1 MQGGREGMKRRQR
14 TEILVEGSRELA
26 ARMAQAIAD
35 RYEVKL
41 VEQPSQGLVMVKV
54 RETAKRSLFYLGE
67 VLVSECKVQ
76 VEGSMGIGVVK
87 GHDHELAY
95 QLALIDAAYQ
105 AGLQETR
112 AWDQM
117 LLDEEA
123 RIAAARSQAFAE
135 IAKTKRA
142 YRKVVDSMSRPGLIS
157 DLTAEAA
164 KADAQWGGLP
174 VTWVLALMLL
184 DTEVTFCICS
194 QREAELTRL
203 LNQLTFAARTEPEKA
218 DYIFVLHDANEG
230 DLLKALQ
237 GAKVGTLADPHA
249 SATVIVESGEL
260 SGDFELSLKGPGIED
275 ESFVRIPLAP
285 AVKGG
290 TLAIEESLK
299 RIKFERIKQGKVL
312 DVARIEGG
320 MRGLIDQIMSESS
333 LYDETL
339 AALAIKQAEGSPEE
353 AVFLLRAYRS
363 TLPRKHY
370 SRAVHTREMRVER
383 RISGRANSR
392 RFDAARWLE
401 AFAGERGS
409 LPEAGCPPELMK
421 VMDYLI
427 EQGLMISPVDDNTEP
442 DDVTRRSITF
452 PASRSQKLQVLTRGQ
467 IGTVTSLAYAVIRG
481 YGVSHPTVGELRV
494 GRVPVCIDDPLGS
507 GADAEDSYYIGE
519 IKVTEAEMLM
529 SAAVVKE
536 QGGKELSFEIGYG
549 LCYGQNETKA
559 IAMGILDHSLEQGD
573 SRFPTQDQEFVLYHI
588 DSVESTGFMSH
599 LKLPHYVTFQSKM
612 NDVRK
617 TKTTATTP
625 EAEET
630 KEVEELCK

>member
-1 MQGGREGMKRRQR
+1 
-14 TEILVEGSRELA
+14 
-26 ARMAQAIAD
+26 
-35 RYEVKL
+35 
-41 VEQPSQGLVMVKV
+41 
-54 RETAKRSLFYLGE
+54 
-67 VLVSECKVQ
+67 
-76 VEGSMGIGVVK
+76 MGYV
-87 GHDHELAY
+87 
-95 QLALIDAAYQ
+95 
-105 AGLQETR
+105 
-112 AWDQM
+112 
-117 LLDEEA
+117 
-123 RIAAARSQAFAE
+123 
-135 IAKTKRA
+135 
-142 YRKVVDSMSRPGLIS
+142 
-157 DLTAEAA
+157 
-164 KADAQWGGLP
+164 
-174 VTWVLALMLL
+174 
-184 DTEVTFCICS
+184 
-194 QREAELTRL
+194 
-203 LNQLTFAARTEPEKA
+203 
-218 DYIFVLHDANEG
+218 
-230 DLLKALQ
+230 
-237 GAKVGTLADPHA
+237 
-249 SATVIVESGEL
+249 
-260 SGDFELSLKGPGIED
+260 
-275 ESFVRIPLAP
+275 

-312 DVARIEGG
+312 DVTRIEGG

-383 RISGRANSR
+383 RISASFKDIPGGQILGASVDYSHRLLD
-392 RFDAARWLE
+392 FDLMHETDEDAAQWLE
-401 AFAGERGS
+401 AFAGELGS
-409 LPEAGCPPELMK
+409 LPEAGRPPELMK

-427 EQGLMISPVDDNTEP
+427 EQGLMISPADDNTEP

-467 IGTVTSLAYAVIRG
+467 TGTVTSLAYAVIRG

-494 GRVPVCIDDPLGS
+494 GRVPVCIDDPLGTD
-507 GADAEDSYYIGE
+507 ADAEDSYYIGE

-617 TKTTATTP
+617 TKTTAATP